1 MKTKHAKAITA
12 AEHEHI
18 GRVKALPCGVCAAP
32 GPSDAHH
39 IEQGQHFT
47 VLPLCKDCHQGSFNG
62 WHGQKRAWTLRK
74 LDELRVLNNTIK
86 ELST

>member
-1 MKTKHAKAITA
+1 MKTKHAKAITT
-12 AEHEHI
+12 AEHEHMA
-18 GRVKALPCGVCAAP
+18 RVKQMNCGVCDAP

-62 WHGQKRAWTLRK
+62 WHGQKRAWLLRK
-74 LDELRVLNNTIK
+74 LDELQVLNNTIK